1 MLPCW
6 SQCGELLMACG
17 AHSGAQPLPLGWL
30 TARPPVKTHNSSK
43 QHQHRFYQNRP
54 AGNSLHKRERS
65 LETHHRGKLAA
76 DVRGGGGVCGG
87 VVWSEHFEAIGEDKI
102 RHCFM
107 ATEQSDAALQCL
119 QLTLLALSSPPS
131 IWESEQSRKH
141 SAEKSRHLKVSDM
154 CRATIETLPLTWVE
168 LTASQPLKM
177 ALGHTKFGN
186 IKGQCGNCAL
196 RANCLPVLA

>member
-1 MLPCW
+1 MKVIMGTRQLDGHLT
-6 SQCGELLMACG
+6 SQVTFGFVLVP
-17 AHSGAQPLPLGWL
+17 SVL
-30 TARPPVKTHNSSK
+30 TAYQDGEISTPSPFLAYQKAYIFRWSRPLCRVTAPHTSVFGSP
-43 QHQHRFYQNRP
+43 QNRP

-76 DVRGGGGVCGG
+76 D
-87 VVWSEHFEAIGEDKI
+87 
-102 RHCFM
+102 
-107 ATEQSDAALQCL
+107 
-119 QLTLLALSSPPS
+119 
-131 IWESEQSRKH
+131 KH

-196 RANCLPVLA
+196 RANCLPVLAVTSQQLEIKQKPR